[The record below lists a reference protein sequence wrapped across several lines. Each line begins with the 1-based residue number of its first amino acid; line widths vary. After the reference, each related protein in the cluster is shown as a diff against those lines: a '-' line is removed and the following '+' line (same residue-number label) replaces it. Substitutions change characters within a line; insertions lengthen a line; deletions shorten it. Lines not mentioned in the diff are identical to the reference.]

1 MDDKV
6 KKILREYI
14 GEKKRYDIYVVWK
27 CKVLQNAKWLLC
39 TNLPDVKYY
48 EITYNGNNDELYI
61 DEYEKQNNHCITR
74 PFQ

>member
-14 GEKKRYDIYVVWK
+14 GEKKRYDIYVVWE

-39 TNLPDVKYY
+39 TNLPDMKYY

-61 DEYEKQNNHCITR
+61 DEYEKQINHCITR